1 MQTEEKEMTENE
13 KKKEYLKSYQIA
25 LRRQRAT
32 EKEIEELRMMCMAPS
47 GLKQDGMP
55 HGTGGGD
62 LSDYMERLE
71 ELEEKLKSQIEKK
84 RNIGKEIRKRLD
96 QMDGEEARLLEARY
110 IYCLPW
116 EQVAKRLRYGLRQV
130 YRIHGKALKNF

>member
-1 MQTEEKEMTENE
+1 
-13 KKKEYLKSYQIA
+13 
-25 LRRQRAT
+25 
-32 EKEIEELRMMCMAPS
+32 
-47 GLKQDGMP
+47 
-55 HGTGGGD
+55 
-62 LSDYMERLE
+62 MERLE

>member
-1 MQTEEKEMTENE
+1 MEQVREENE

-32 EKEIEELRMMCMAPS
+32 EKEIEELRMMCMAPL

-71 ELEEKLKSQIEKK
+71 ELEEKLKIQIEQK
-84 RNIGKEIRKRLD
+84 RNIGKEIRQRLD
-96 QMDGEEARLLEARY
+96 QMQDGEEARLLEARY

-116 EQVAKRLRYGLRQV
+116 EQVAKRLGYGLRQV